1 MMHANPRI
9 GTVAGLKENLPL
21 VMAVLIYWS
30 LALLKPW
37 DLFGDASETVYL
49 VQNLAWLA
57 FVLLHGSK
65 RYGWDNILVFMGITF
80 LITWFIETVSIATG
94 FPFGNYHYT
103 HLLGFKIGTVP
114 LVVMPAYFAAGYLAW
129 TMATVFLGN
138 LGTGIEKR
146 NLFLVPFVAS
156 FIMVMWDFCADPINS
171 TIDGAW
177 IWQDGGVYH
186 GVPISNFFGWYLTVF
201 LFYQVFALY
210 LYRSSRNEPF
220 EQSKTY
226 WYLAPVLFLGLALPF
241 LLHPLFQTTHLEI
254 YRSLSLAAIFTM
266 VFTSIL
272 NIILVSR
279 FAPQPA

>member
-1 MMHANPRI
+1 
-9 GTVAGLKENLPL
+9 
-21 VMAVLIYWS
+21 
-30 LALLKPW
+30 
-37 DLFGDASETVYL
+37 
-49 VQNLAWLA
+49 
-57 FVLLHGSK
+57 
-65 RYGWDNILVFMGITF
+65 MGITF
-80 LITWFIETVSIATG
+80 LITWSAETASIAMG

-129 TMATVFLGN
+129 TMTTVFLGN

-177 IWQDGGVYH
+177 IWQDGGAYH

-210 LYRSSRNEPF
+210 LYRFSKNERF
-220 EQSKTY
+220 EPSGTY
-226 WYLAPVLFLGLALPF
+226 WYLAPAMFLGLALPF
-241 LLHPLFQTTHLEI
+241 LLHPFFQTTNLEI
-254 YRSLSLAAIFTM
+254 YWSLFLGAIFTM

-272 NIILVSR
+272 NIIFVSR
-279 FAPQPA
+279 LSPQAA

>member
-1 MMHANPRI
+1 MHANSKLDI
-9 GTVAGLKENLPL
+9 LAGIKQNLPL
-21 VMAVLIYWS
+21 VLGAALYWS

-37 DLFGDASETVYL
+37 DLFGNATETVDL
-49 VQNLAWLA
+49 VQNLTWLA

-80 LITWFIETVSIATG
+80 LITWSTETASIATG

-129 TMATVFLGN
+129 TMSTSFLGN

-177 IWQDGGVYH
+177 IWHDGGAYH

-201 LFYQVFALY
+201 LFCQIFALY
-210 LYRSSRNEPF
+210 LYRFGSNEHF
-220 EQSKTY
+220 EPGKTY
-226 WYLAPVLFLGLALPF
+226 WYLAPVMFLALALPI
-241 LLHPLFQTTHLEI
+241 LLHPFYQTTDLEI
-254 YRSLSLAAIFTM
+254 YWSLFLAAIFTM

-272 NIILVSR
+272 NIIFVNRLDKER
-279 FAPQPA
+279 L